1 MRAQVSLIPN
11 ESKKLIAKALADLS
25 EVKTAL
31 KDGIVAMHPS
41 SSTLFLAEEILG
53 KTPETEVWMCG
64 AVTPR
69 AACGDDAVKVWMTTH
84 PEARGKGSPEAFPFT
99 WVIEKGKLSQGET
112 LAGLF
117 QRMGPGDVYIK
128 GVNALDT
135 QGSVGVLIGNDVEG
149 GTIGRIISERAM
161 RRRIQPVRVGR
172 RNRGSGLA

>member
-11 ESKKLIAKALADLS
+11 ESKKLIAKAVAGLD

-69 AACGDDAVKVWMTTH
+69 AAGGDDAVKVWMTTG
-84 PEARGKGSPEAFPFT
+84 AQLRQRSGQNRDDDRSTVAAAVQLSPSTP
-99 WVIEKGKLSQGET
+99 
-112 LAGLF
+112 
-117 QRMGPGDVYIK
+117 RY
-128 GVNALDT
+128 
-135 QGSVGVLIGNDVEG
+135 
-149 GTIGRIISERAM
+149 
-161 RRRIQPVRVGR
+161 PV
-172 RNRGSGLA
+172 